1 MQSLPNL
8 YTKGEESDRCGVRC
22 ERNISFLLP
31 NGRLISAVLL
41 QLACD
46 SFGTDAQPS
55 YTSRR
60 PLSFF
65 LTSDSFEL
73 MMFESESPAS
83 DLDLQS
89 FQSLNVEDVLSKLL
103 SSESWHLVF
112 RSSSFNVDDT
122 HQSFPSSWFF

>member
-1 MQSLPNL
+1 M
-8 YTKGEESDRCGVRC
+8 
-22 ERNISFLLP
+22 
-31 NGRLISAVLL
+31 LL
-41 QLACD
+41 QLECD

-55 YTSRR
+55 CTSRR
-60 PLSFF
+60 PLAFF
-65 LTSDSFEL
+65 LTSDSFEF

-89 FQSLNVEDVLSKLL
+89 FKSLNVEDVLSELL